1 MATNIP
7 KVVLTGGIASGKS
20 TVAAEFAKLGVP
32 VIDTDEISRVVVQPG
47 RPGLRHIVEQFG
59 REILNADGTLNRKKL
74 RELVFNDPA
83 KRQALEKI
91 LHPAIRVEQL
101 RLAESVGGPYQI
113 HVVPLL
119 AETANRHLY
128 DRVLLVDCPREEQ
141 LQRLLARDGVTKDL
155 AESMLAAQATR
166 EHRLSLADDVIDN
179 SGDPSLLPAQVTRL
193 HERYLKELAKRP

>member
-1 MATNIP
+1 VTTNIP

-32 VIDTDEISRVVVQPG
+32 VIDTDELSRVVVQPG
-47 RPGLRHIVEQFG
+47 QPTLSHIVEQFG
-59 REILNADGTLNRKKL
+59 REILSGDSALNRKKL

-91 LHPAIRVEQL
+91 LHPAIRTEQL
-101 RLAESVGGPYQI
+101 RLAGSVGGPYQI

-119 AETANRHLY
+119 AETGTRHLY
-128 DRVLLVDCPREEQ
+128 DRVLLVDCPRETQ

-155 AESMLAAQATR
+155 AENMLDAQATR
-166 EHRLSLADDVIDN
+166 EQRLSLADDVIDN
-179 SGDPSLLPAQVTRL
+179 SGDQSLLPPQVIRL
-193 HERYLKELAKRP
+193 HERYLKELAKQP